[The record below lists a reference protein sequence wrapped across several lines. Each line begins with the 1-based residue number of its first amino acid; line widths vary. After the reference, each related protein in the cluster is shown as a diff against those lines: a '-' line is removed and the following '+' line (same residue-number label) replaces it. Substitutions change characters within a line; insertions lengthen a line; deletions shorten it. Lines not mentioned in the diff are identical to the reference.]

1 MHTFRICLHIDQTI
15 RIVFSYLGIKGVELQ
30 LICALEGLRVDLF
43 KGYPVELALED
54 VDLFHVVIGAPD
66 IFALSGKCQFC
77 VLSAL
82 SNHILNINQPYIR
95 FHLGGL
101 VLLGVVKDKERN
113 PKTMHIFQRKRVLGS
128 RLLQIKVFDAVVVPE
143 TKKKH
148 SNSHNISFQ

>member
-1 MHTFRICLHIDQTI
+1 MHTFRICLHIDQN
-15 RIVFSYLGIKGVELQ
+15 SHLGIKGVELQ

-43 KGYPVELALED
+43 KGDPVELALED

-66 IFALSGKCQFC
+66 IVALSGKCQFC

-82 SNHILNINQPYIR
+82 TTHILNIRQPYVQ

-113 PKTMHIFQRKRVLGS
+113 PKTMYIFQRKRVLRS
-128 RLLQIKVFDAVVVPE
+128 RLFQIKVFDAVVVPD
-143 TKKKH
+143 T
-148 SNSHNISFQ
+148 